1 MPIALHHES
10 DKTYRLDISGML
22 RRDEFGRCEAEL
34 ASELERVGSA
44 KLLCVLKEFDGW
56 ESDEQ
61 WSSLSF
67 YIKHGDAIERIAIV
81 GAERWRD
88 LSMMF
93 ASADLRKAP
102 VEFFPEPEIV
112 RARAWLAA

>member
-10 DKTYRLDISGML
+10 DKTYRLEISGLL
-22 RRDEFGRCEAEL
+22 RRDEFGLCETEL

-44 KLLCVLKEFDGW
+44 KLLCVLKEFEGW

-67 YIKHGDAIERIAIV
+67 YIKHGNAIERIAIV

-88 LSMMF
+88 LSLMF

-102 VEFFPEPEIV
+102 VEFFAEPEIG

>member
-1 MPIALHHES
+1 MPMSLHHER
-10 DKTYRLDISGML
+10 DNTYRVEMSGVL
-22 RRDEFGRCEAEL
+22 KHSDFDRVQALLVAEMD
-34 ASELERVGSA
+34 RIGSVR
-44 KLLCVLKEFDGW
+44 LLFTLKEFEGW